1 LVVPERRGEWI
12 VFVLALCALGV
23 IVALI
28 VLKETHTAV
37 PLVHAEGS
45 SAVITRGFATT
56 ANTIATPS
64 ESRAKPSSAQLV
76 LTASRGDSWIAVHA
90 ESAHGPVLFQGT
102 LSKGHARTFID
113 PVFWVRFGNASNVD
127 ARLNGQPL
135 SLPAGTVSIV
145 ITPQGLG

>member
-1 LVVPERRGEWI
+1 VPERRGEWI

-37 PLVHAEGS
+37 PFVHAEDS
-45 SAVITRGFATT
+45 SAVTTRGFATT
-56 ANTIATPS
+56 ANTITTPRG

-76 LTASRGDSWIAVHA
+76 LTASRGDSWIAVRA
-90 ESAHGPVLFQGT
+90 GSAHGTVLFQGT
-102 LSKGHARTFID
+102 LSEGHARTFID
-113 PVFWVRFGNASNVD
+113 PVLWVRFGDASNVD

>member
-1 LVVPERRGEWI
+1 M
-12 VFVLALCALGV
+12 FVLALCALGV

-37 PLVHAEGS
+37 PLVHAGDS

-64 ESRAKPSSAQLV
+64 ESRAKPSSAAQLV
-76 LTASRGDSWIAVHA
+76 LTASRGDSWIAVRA
-90 ESAHGPVLFQGT
+90 GSAHGPVLFQGT

-113 PVFWVRFGNASNVD
+113 PVFWVRFGDASNVD